1 MQILFF
7 SITVP
12 FPAIDGGRIR
22 VLNLLKQIAK
32 TEQVTFL
39 ALETT
44 GTDQAGIDYL
54 TKLGIECHLVPNS
67 PDLPPITVQTVLRA
81 IWQRQPITVARYDLP
96 ALARQFHHLLAN
108 ADSRSAH
115 YDLIHYEM
123 FHAAQ
128 FAVKTDIP
136 TVLSTQN
143 VDSYIWR
150 RLGQETRNPLKKAIY
165 WSQTLA
171 FAHYERVRGADF
183 TAVTCVS
190 ETDQVLLKKAR
201 SDLPVHV
208 IPNGVDLDLYQPD
221 LGQERPETLIY
232 TGSMDWYPNEDAVI
246 FFLQSILPNI
256 WRTYPQVR
264 LSVVGQRPTEKLRRV
279 VEETTTS
286 NTQGEVVVTGR
297 VEDVK
302 PYIAQAGVY
311 VVPLRI
317 GGGTRLKILEALAM
331 QKAIVSTTVGAEGLN
346 LVDQQEIVLADRP
359 DQFADS
365 VIGLLADS
373 ERRRNL
379 GLKGRE
385 RVEQDYGWSAIGNKL
400 RQVYQNLLQPKARQ
414 VDD

>member
-1 MQILFF
+1 
-7 SITVP
+7 
-12 FPAIDGGRIR
+12 
-22 VLNLLKQIAK
+22 
-32 TEQVTFL
+32 
-39 ALETT
+39 
-44 GTDQAGIDYL
+44 
-54 TKLGIECHLVPNS
+54 
-67 PDLPPITVQTVLRA
+67 
-81 IWQRQPITVARYDLP
+81 
-96 ALARQFHHLLAN
+96 
-108 ADSRSAH
+108 
-115 YDLIHYEM
+115 M

-128 FAVKTDIP
+128 FAVKTDLP

-150 RLGQETRNPLKKAIY
+150 RLGQETKNPLKKAIY
-165 WSQTLA
+165 GSQTLA
-171 FAHYERVRGADF
+171 FAHYERVRSANF
-183 TAVTCVS
+183 TAATCVS
-190 ETDQVLLKKAR
+190 GTDQVLLQKAR

-221 LGQERPETLIY
+221 PSQERPETLIY

-264 LSVVGQRPTEKLRRV
+264 LSVVGQHPTEKLRRV
-279 VEETTTS
+279 VEETTAS

-331 QKAIVSTTVGAEGLN
+331 QKAVVSTTVGAEGLN
-346 LVDQQEIVLADRP
+346 LVDRQEIVLADRP
-359 DQFADS
+359 NQFADS
-365 VIGLLADS
+365 VIELLSDS
-373 ERRRNL
+373 ERRQNL

-385 RVEQDYGWSAIGNKL
+385 RVEQDYGWSSIGHKL
-400 RQVYQNLLQPKARQ
+400 RQVYQNLLQPKAQ
-414 VDD
+414 QAND

>member
-12 FPAIDGGRIR
+12 FPATDGGRIR

-32 TEQVTFL
+32 TEQITFL

-54 TKLGIECHLVPNS
+54 TELGIECHLVPNS
-67 PDLPPITVQTVLRA
+67 SDLPPITAQTVLRA
-81 IWQRQPITVARYDLP
+81 AWQRKPITVARYDLP
-96 ALARQFHHLLAN
+96 ALARQFRHLLAN
-108 ADSRSAH
+108 GDRRSAR

-128 FAVKTDIP
+128 FAVKTDLP

-150 RLGQETRNPLKKAIY
+150 RLGQETKNPLKKAIY
-165 WSQTLA
+165 GSQTLA
-171 FAHYERVRGADF
+171 FAHYERVRSANF
-183 TAVTCVS
+183 TAATCVS
-190 ETDQVLLKKAR
+190 GTDQVLLQKAR

-221 LGQERPETLIY
+221 PSQERPETLIY

-264 LSVVGQRPTEKLRRV
+264 LSVVGQHPTEKLRRV
-279 VEETTTS
+279 VEETTAS

-331 QKAIVSTTVGAEGLN
+331 QKAVVSTTVGAEGLN

-359 DQFADS
+359 NQFADS
-365 VIGLLADS
+365 VIELLSDS
-373 ERRRNL
+373 ERRQNL

-385 RVEQDYGWSAIGNKL
+385 RVEQDYGWSSIGHKL
-400 RQVYQNLLQPKARQ
+400 RQVYQNLLQPKAQ
-414 VDD
+414 QAND

>member
-1 MQILFF
+1 M
-7 SITVP
+7 VP
-12 FPAIDGGRIR
+12 FPATDGGRIR

-32 TEQVTFL
+32 TEQITFL

-54 TKLGIECHLVPNS
+54 TELGIECHLVPNS
-67 PDLPPITVQTVLRA
+67 SYLPPITAQTVLRA
-81 IWQRQPITVARYDLP
+81 AWQRKPITVARYDLP
-96 ALARQFHHLLAN
+96 ALARQFRHLLAN
-108 ADSRSAH
+108 GDRRSAR

-128 FAVKTDIP
+128 FAVKTDLP

-150 RLGQETRNPLKKAIY
+150 RLGQETKNPLKKAIY
-165 WSQTLA
+165 GSQTLA
-171 FAHYERVRGADF
+171 FAHYERVRSANF
-183 TAVTCVS
+183 TAATCVS
-190 ETDQVLLKKAR
+190 GTDQVLLQKAR

-221 LGQERPETLIY
+221 PSQERPETLIY

-264 LSVVGQRPTEKLRRV
+264 LSVVGQHPTEKLRRV
-279 VEETTTS
+279 VEETTAS

-331 QKAIVSTTVGAEGLN
+331 QKAVVSTTVGAEGLN
-346 LVDQQEIVLADRP
+346 LVDRQEIVLADRP
-359 DQFADS
+359 NQFADS
-365 VIGLLADS
+365 VIELLSDS
-373 ERRRNL
+373 ERRQNL

-385 RVEQDYGWSAIGNKL
+385 RVEQDYGWSSIGHKL
-400 RQVYQNLLQPKARQ
+400 RQVYQNLLQPKAQ
-414 VDD
+414 QAND